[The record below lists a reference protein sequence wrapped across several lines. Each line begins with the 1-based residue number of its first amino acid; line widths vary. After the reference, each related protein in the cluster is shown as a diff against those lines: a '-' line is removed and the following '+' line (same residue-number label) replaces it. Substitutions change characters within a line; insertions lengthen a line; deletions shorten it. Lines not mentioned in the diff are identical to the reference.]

1 MIAYAITDP
10 STLDFNHLEQELQR
24 FTSKSSMIV
33 YRDKQNG
40 NYEKNARLFLEH
52 AKGFEKVLIHTD
64 YSLAAKLHADGVHLK
79 STQLADIKK
88 AKDLGLFVVVST
100 HSLNEAQSAELLG
113 ADMITFS
120 PVFNTPNKGKAVGI
134 AKLKN
139 IISSIS
145 IPVLALGGI
154 ITQEQIV
161 SCVEVGAKGF
171 ASIRYYASKP
181 LNSL

>member
-1 MIAYAITDP
+1 
-10 STLDFNHLEQELQR
+10 
-24 FTSKSSMIV
+24 MIV

-40 NYEKNARLFLEH
+40 DYEKNATLFLEQ

-79 STQLADIKK
+79 STQFADIKK
-88 AKDLGLFVVVST
+88 AKDLALFVVVST
-100 HSLNEAQSAELLG
+100 HTINESKNAELLG

-134 AKLKN
+134 DELRN
-139 IISSIS
+139 IISSVS

-161 SCVEVGAKGF
+161 SCAEVGAKGF
-171 ASIRYYASKP
+171 ASIRYFEG
-181 LNSL
+181 SL

>member
-10 STLDFNHLEQELQR
+10 STLDFNTLEDDLR
-24 FTSKSSMIV
+24 HFSSKATMIV
-33 YRDKQNG
+33 YRDKQNSD
-40 NYEKNARLFLEH
+40 YEKSATLFLKQ

-64 YSLAAKLHADGVHLK
+64 YSLASKLHADGVHLK

-88 AKDLGLFVVVST
+88 AKDLALFVVVST
-100 HSLNEAQSAELLG
+100 HSLNEAKSAESLG

-134 AKLKN
+134 EELKN
-139 IISSIS
+139 IISSVS
-145 IPVLALGGI
+145 IPVLALGGVV
-154 ITQEQIV
+154 TQEQIV
-161 SCVEVGAKGF
+161 SCEEVGAKGF

-181 LNSL
+181 RNSL

>member
-10 STLDFNHLEQELQR
+10 STLDFNTLEDDLKH
-24 FTSKSSMIV
+24 FSSNATMIV
-33 YRDKQNG
+33 YRDKQNS
-40 NYEKNARLFLEH
+40 NYKKNARLFLEYT
-52 AKGFEKVLIHTD
+52 KGFGKVLIHTD

-79 STQLADIKK
+79 STQLAEIKK

-100 HSLNEAQSAELLG
+100 HSLNEAKSAELLG

-134 AKLKN
+134 AKLKH
-139 IISSIS
+139 IISSVS

-154 ITQEQIV
+154 IAQEQIV
-161 SCVEVGAKGF
+161 SCAEVGAKGF
-171 ASIRYYASKP
+171 AAIRYFERKP

>member
-1 MIAYAITDP
+1 MVAYAITDP
-10 STLDFNHLEQELQR
+10 TTLDFNTLEDDLR
-24 FTSKSSMIV
+24 HFSSKATMIV
-33 YRDKQNG
+33 YRDKQNS

-79 STQLADIKK
+79 STQLTDIKK
-88 AKDLGLFVVVST
+88 AKDLALFVVVST
-100 HSLNEAQSAELLG
+100 HSLNEAKNAELLG

-139 IISSIS
+139 IISSVS

-154 ITQEQIV
+154 ITQEQIM
-161 SCVEVGAKGF
+161 SCAKVEAKGF
-171 ASIRYYASKP
+171 AAIRYFERKP